1 MTGSAFEVITTP
13 ALTSSHVASLTSGM
27 IAALQIPAVLTAEQC
42 ARAVEALEHMAMA
55 SPDLEALPTPIQRI
69 GPALTDYRTTDGGFD
84 ASRYWPAAES
94 ARLEWMRARVQPD
107 VIAVVLGR
115 IGTDWGEAVL
125 PATIG
130 GRPLFGPTVQQADNG
145 TLPHFDAV
153 WRDCVRGLF
162 DQDLAAQFSASVIL
176 EAPEAGGEI
185 TLWQRQWETPAEEH
199 RVDDSYGFEKCIVA
213 GAEQVTVRAD
223 VGTALIFNTA
233 YCHALRPV
241 TRGRRIALGM
251 FLGLTVRGQLITWS

>member
-1 MTGSAFEVITTP
+1 
-13 ALTSSHVASLTSGM
+13 M
-27 IAALQIPAVLTAEQC
+27 IAALQIPAVLTVEQC
-42 ARAVEALEHMAMA
+42 ARAVDALEHMTMVARE
-55 SPDLEALPTPIQRI
+55 LEAMPTPIQRI

-84 ASRYWPAAES
+84 ASRYWPAAET

-130 GRPLFGPTVQQADNG
+130 GRPLFGPTVQQTDEG

-153 WRDCVRGLF
+153 WRDCVQGLL
-162 DQDLAAQFSASVIL
+162 DQDLAAQFSASVVL
-176 EAPEAGGEI
+176 EAPREGGEL
-185 TLWQRQWETPAEEH
+185 TLWQRQWEVPAEEH
-199 RVDDSYGFEKCIVA
+199 RLDDSYGFETAIVE
-213 GAEQVTVRAD
+213 GAEQVTLTAD
-223 VGTALIFNTA
+223 IGSVLVFNTA

-241 TRGRRIALGM
+241 ARGRRIALGM